1 MLFKYALIICL
12 ALFLLLLSISSII
25 HGEITDAAP
34 GQPVEGRLIL
44 ESDGGADIFI
54 EAPDSITDWVLVPSS
69 GPNLREM
76 GLKVTASTDWQ
87 MTVLSDR
94 PDGRM
99 AEYDLAS
106 SEYIPDGKVL
116 ESPIYV
122 SSVGMKDQQGSRDVS
137 LLNGGM
143 ICQGGATSEDGQQV
157 SLTLGQMVSWTDE
170 PLEEGQAYR
179 VELTFTVS
187 PSG

>member
-1 MLFKYALIICL
+1 MMSKYTLLICWTSLSLFSA
-12 ALFLLLLSISSII
+12 IS
-25 HGEITDAAP
+25 HAEITDAAP
-34 GQPVEGRLIL
+34 GQPVVGKLIL
-44 ESDGGADIFI
+44 ESDGGADISLD
-54 EAPDSITDWVLVPSS
+54 APDSISDWVIVPSAE
-69 GPNLREM
+69 PNLREM
-76 GLKVTASTDWQ
+76 SLKVTASTDWQ
-87 MTVLSDR
+87 MTVSSDR

-116 ESPIYV
+116 DSPLYV
-122 SSVGMKDQQGSRDVS
+122 SSAGMKDLQGPLDVS

-143 ICQGGATSEDGQQV
+143 ICRGGATSEDGQQV
-157 SLTLGQMVSWTDE
+157 SVALGQMVSWTDE

-179 VELTFTVS
+179 IELTFTIS

>member
-1 MLFKYALIICL
+1 MLFKCALMICL
-12 ALFLLLLSISSII
+12 AFLILLSTIS
-25 HGEITDAAP
+25 HGEITDVAP
-34 GQPVEGRLIL
+34 GQSVGGKLLL

-69 GPNLREM
+69 EPNIREM
-76 GLKVTASTDWQ
+76 GLKVIASTDWQ
-87 MTVLSDR
+87 MTVSSDR

-122 SSVGMKDQQGSRDVS
+122 SSSGMEDPQKHLDMS

-143 ICQGGATSEDGQQV
+143 ICQGRATSEDGQQV
-157 SLTLGQMVSWTDE
+157 SLALGQRVSWTDE
-170 PLEEGQAYR
+170 PLEEGQVYR
-179 VELTFTVS
+179 IELTFTIS

>member
-1 MLFKYALIICL
+1 MMSKYALMIYSAFI
-12 ALFLLLLSISSII
+12 LLISSIS

-34 GQPVEGRLIL
+34 GQSVEGKLLL
-44 ESDGGADIFI
+44 ESDGGADISL

-69 GPNLREM
+69 EPNLRKM

-87 MTVLSDR
+87 MTVSSDR

-106 SEYIPDGKVL
+106 SEYVPDGISLV
-116 ESPIYV
+116 SPFYV
-122 SSVGMKDQQGSRDVS
+122 SSAGMKDPQEPLNVNLQ
-137 LLNGGM
+137 NGGM
-143 ICQGGATSEDGQQV
+143 ICHGGATSDDGQQV
-157 SLTLGQMVSWTDE
+157 PVVLSQMVSWTDE

-179 VELTFTVS
+179 IELKFTIS

>member
-1 MLFKYALIICL
+1 MLSKYALVICP
-12 ALFLLLLSISSII
+12 AFLILLSPIS

-34 GQPVEGRLIL
+34 GQAVVGTLVL

-54 EAPDSITDWVLVPSS
+54 EAPDSISDWVLVPSAE
-69 GPNLREM
+69 PNLREM
-76 GLKVTASTDWQ
+76 ALKVIASTDWQ
-87 MTVLSDR
+87 IAVSPDR

-106 SEYIPDGKVL
+106 SEYIPGGRAL
-116 ESPIYV
+116 ENPLHIIP
-122 SSVGMKDQQGSRDVS
+122 SSGTKDHQEPLEVS
-137 LLNGGM
+137 LSEGGM
-143 ICQGGATSEDGQQV
+143 ICEGGVTTEDGQQISV
-157 SLTLGQMVSWTDE
+157 TLGQRVSWTDE

-179 VELTFTVS
+179 IELTFTIS